1 MDVGTPK
8 GKGEGSMGLSHKR
21 REIILGKSGAAA
33 GAQQGAHHATSSCS
47 TAGPPPPAPI
57 PMERCCQPIPGSFQP
72 LLFLF
77 FSFSPSGEDKAGSSL
92 RAPGRAVLSRTI
104 PLVRHQTLAC
114 EPSASLTE
122 TPNEKLLDW
131 KKDINLKSVQQS
143 DCRVFPPPP
152 PPRARASEG
161 KLITMTHRSPD
172 LIFHF
177 KICK

>member
-1 MDVGTPK
+1 M
-8 GKGEGSMGLSHKR
+8 
-21 REIILGKSGAAA
+21 
-33 GAQQGAHHATSSCS
+33 
-47 TAGPPPPAPI
+47 PPAPA
-57 PMERCCQPIPGSFQP
+57 PQLDLRRQPPSPWRGAASPFLAP
-72 LLFLF
+72 SNLFFFF

-92 RAPGRAVLSRTI
+92 HAPGGAVLSRTI
-104 PLVRHQTLAC
+104 PLVRHQTPAC